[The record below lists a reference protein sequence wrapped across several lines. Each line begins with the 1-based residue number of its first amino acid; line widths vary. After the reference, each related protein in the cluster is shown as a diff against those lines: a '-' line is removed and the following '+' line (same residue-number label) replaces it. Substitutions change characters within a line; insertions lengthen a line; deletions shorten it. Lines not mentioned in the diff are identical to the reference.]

1 MKIVKQ
7 KWQVEVLI
15 LLEHF
20 RHFEQLLLDPGCCE
34 NPRATSRALY
44 LSMEPSDRVLIL
56 NTYLLLIIFILACLG
71 TKVQVLLL

>member
-20 RHFEQLLLDPGCCE
+20 RHFEQLLLD
-34 NPRATSRALY
+34 R
-44 LSMEPSDRVLIL
+44 DD
-56 NTYLLLIIFILACLG
+56 
-71 TKVQVLLL
+71 